1 MSPDENAPQNSA
13 SAPITGQ
20 WWPCL
25 CGKDAHAQF
34 LPAGTEPE
42 GLHGS
47 FFHVIGG
54 KHTVTT
60 YFRIHT
66 PRCAKALG
74 DAPVAPV
81 QRAARAKVER
91 PVEAVREAGAA

>member
-1 MSPDENAPQNSA
+1 MTDDTATNSA
-13 SAPITGQ
+13 LPEITGR

-47 FFHVIGG
+47 YHHVIGG
-54 KHTVTT
+54 KHTVLT

-81 QRAARAKVER
+81 QKATRKVER

>member
-1 MSPDENAPQNSA
+1 MNPDETTNSA
-13 SAPITGQ
+13 SPAELGQ

-25 CGKDAHAQF
+25 CGKQEHAQF
-34 LPAGTEPE
+34 LPAGVEPQTR
-42 GLHGS
+42 HGS
-47 FFHVIGG
+47 YYDIDDKGR
-54 KHTVTT
+54 HTTET
-60 YFRIHT
+60 HFRIHT

-81 QRAARAKVER
+81 QKAPRAKVDR

>member
-1 MSPDENAPQNSA
+1 MTDEPIQNSA
-13 SAPITGQ
+13 SAPITGA

-47 FFHVIGG
+47 FFHVVGG
-54 KHTVTT
+54 KHTVLT
-60 YFRIHT
+60 YFRLHT
-66 PRCAKALG
+66 ARCAKALG

-81 QRAARAKVER
+81 QRAPRAKVER
-91 PVEAVREAGAA
+91 PIEAVQEAGAA

>member
-1 MSPDENAPQNSA
+1 MTDEPTQNSA
-13 SAPITGQ
+13 SAPITGA

-54 KHTVTT
+54 RHTTTT

-74 DAPVAPV
+74 DAPVAPI
-81 QRAARAKVER
+81 QKAPRAKVER